1 MDNFK
6 KKGGLVL
13 KRSKSNEIIQYTID
27 ELKKAQFPLPPFAF
41 YSPEDWS
48 NLDESEIELVENM
61 LGWDITDFGSG
72 DFDKI
77 GLTIFT
83 FRNGNFYAKDK
94 YPKPYAEKMLYVM
107 DGQIL
112 PFHYH
117 WDKREDIINRGGG
130 ELEITLYN
138 SKSEDFADVEGG
150 RNGKPGQFDMTPV
163 TASIDGKNVII
174 EAGGKVRLKPGQSIS
189 LAPGQYHQWQGVPET
204 GDVILFEVSTT
215 NDDTIDNRFHT
226 AGERIPNMEEDVD
239 ARYLMFADYPKYTKF
254 NFIAKD

>member
-1 MDNFK
+1 M
-6 KKGGLVL
+6 
-13 KRSKSNEIIQYTID
+13 KRSKANEIITYTM
-27 ELKKAQFPLPPFAF
+27 EALKKAKFPLPPFAF
-41 YSPEDWS
+41 YGPEEWR
-48 NLDESEIELVENM
+48 NLAEDEAELVENM

-117 WDKREDIINRGGG
+117 WEKMEDIINRGGG
-130 ELEITLYN
+130 DLELTLFN
-138 SKSEDFADVEGG
+138 AAPEDFADVEGG
-150 RNGKPGQFDMTPV
+150 RAHKPGRFDDTPV
-163 TASIDGKNVII
+163 CVSVDGKRTEIS
-174 EAGGKVRLKPGQSIS
+174 AGGKIVLHPGQSIT
-189 LAPGQYHQWQGVPET
+189 LRPGQYHQWQGVPGT

-226 AGERIPNMEEDVD
+226 AGERIPTMEEDVP
-239 ARYLMFADYPKYTKF
+239 AKYLMFADYRNYTGIGK
-254 NFIAKD
+254 